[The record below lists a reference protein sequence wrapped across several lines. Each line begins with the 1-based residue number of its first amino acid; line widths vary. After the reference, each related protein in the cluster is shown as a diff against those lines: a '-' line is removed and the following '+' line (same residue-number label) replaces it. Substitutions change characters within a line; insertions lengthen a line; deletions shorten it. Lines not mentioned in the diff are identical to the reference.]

1 VAALVLLLLSGWAAY
16 TQGRSAPVQ
25 KWEYRVDAVP
35 GIERSERMAT
45 EFDTAVVER
54 NRTANE
60 RLINQRATEGWELT
74 GIGGTF
80 YYFRR
85 PK

>member
-1 VAALVLLLLSGWAAY
+1 
-16 TQGRSAPVQ
+16 
-25 KWEYRVDAVP
+25 
-35 GIERSERMAT
+35 MAT

-74 GIGGTF
+74 AVGGTF